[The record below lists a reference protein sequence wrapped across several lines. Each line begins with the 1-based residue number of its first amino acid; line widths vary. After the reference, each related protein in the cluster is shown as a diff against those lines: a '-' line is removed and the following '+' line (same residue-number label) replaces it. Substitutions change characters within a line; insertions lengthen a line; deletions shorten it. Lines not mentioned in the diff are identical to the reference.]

1 MRERASRL
9 SGVLSFTLA
18 IEYHERLTAYYEH
31 LEELGAE
38 IELMTAQYES
48 FVRARQ
54 AAVHSFEGYDVPL
67 RRLRT
72 RVGTAMT
79 SVDLLM
85 SRQGY
90 LLERVAVDELLARR
104 ERLNFY
110 QDQARFALADS
121 YDRATKAREAEIAAL
136 VEPDAEQASL
146 AGER

>member
-1 MRERASRL
+1 
-9 SGVLSFTLA
+9 
-18 IEYHERLTAYYEH
+18 
-31 LEELGAE
+31 
-38 IELMTAQYES
+38 
-48 FVRARQ
+48 
-54 AAVHSFEGYDVPL
+54 
-67 RRLRT
+67 
-72 RVGTAMT
+72 MT